1 MWRLLVRSC
10 SSSSSRQHKQQQQ
23 RLAAAVGSRC
33 YTIGGT
39 TEGGSQKKHEE
50 LQARLPP
57 FVPKPEPVTIV
68 HKQVTLRL
76 LVPHSI
82 HYATSHALPMHG
94 VHKSL
99 LEHDTVMSSRYIAS
113 VCCRVHARS
122 S

>member
-23 RLAAAVGSRC
+23 RLAGAVGNRC

-68 HKQVTLRL
+68 HKQVTL
-76 LVPHSI
+76 PASS
-82 HYATSHALPMHG
+82 AWALRQVLDMMQMQGAPN
-94 VHKSL
+94 VDCL
-99 LEHDTVMSSRYIAS
+99 Q
-113 VCCRVHARS
+113 
-122 S
+122 